1 MPNDL
6 NKQSERHYDWQQA
19 TFDWY
24 QSSNMARKLW
34 EQTSIFGSVCYVFK
48 SLLGIKEQ
56 KPRSHVRILDIEC
69 DLLLT
74 NQDYTFSTGKKK
86 NSIFW
91 KRGQMVDIF
100 PGKCSS
106 KSGNCRM
113 SKNQIIERKYWKFQN
128 ENQMERAF
136 LGKRFRRFGHTSGDF
151 LPFRELCKTII
162 FYSGWV
168 LFLRDH
174 GARQTWRRH
183 AFETGFIFFKIS
195 CQLFVDK

>member
-34 EQTSIFGSVCYVFK
+34 EQTSIFGSVWYVFK
-48 SLLGIKEQ
+48 SWKLRNKSLGAMLEN
-56 KPRSHVRILDIEC
+56 IEC
-69 DLLLT
+69 GLLLT

-136 LGKRFRRFGHTSGDF
+136 VGKRFRRFGYTSGDC
-151 LPFRELCKTII
+151 LPFRKLCKTII

-174 GARQTWRRH
+174 SARQTWRRH
-183 AFETGFIFFKIS
+183 AFETGFF
-195 CQLFVDK
+195 